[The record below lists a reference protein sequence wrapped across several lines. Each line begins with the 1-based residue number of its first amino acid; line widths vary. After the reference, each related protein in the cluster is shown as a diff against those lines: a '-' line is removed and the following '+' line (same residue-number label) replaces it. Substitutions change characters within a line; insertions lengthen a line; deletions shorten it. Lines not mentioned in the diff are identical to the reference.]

1 MDGKRLMA
9 MAVFAALTVMV
20 TAAAASAA
28 PKPQTISL
36 LEIDN
41 SFVGIG
47 GFPTTNT
54 GAPPAVG
61 QGFVTT
67 GVLYRWAGTKKGAPV
82 GNARAVCTVTG
93 VNLTNTGGTI
103 WTHCDVALS
112 LPTGLIEVSGP
123 LNLIAQ
129 TNNVPIVGGNSA
141 YVGAQGYVT
150 HKNIGPES
158 SNNSSDV
165 IHITN

>member
-1 MDGKRLMA
+1 MAGKRLVV
-9 MAVFAALTVMV
+9 MAVL
-20 TAAAASAA
+20 AAAATMVTMATSAA
-28 PKPQTISL
+28 AAKPQTISL
-36 LEIDN
+36 LEVDN
-41 SFVGIG
+41 PVVGIG
-47 GFPTTNT
+47 GFPTAFNE
-54 GAPPAVG
+54 PPSAG
-61 QGFVTT
+61 QGFVVT
-67 GVLYRWAGTKKGAPV
+67 GILYKWAGTKKGAPV
-82 GNARAVCTVTG
+82 GNARGVCTVTS

-123 LNLIAQ
+123 LNLVAQ
-129 TNNVPIVGGNSA
+129 ANNVPIVGGNSA